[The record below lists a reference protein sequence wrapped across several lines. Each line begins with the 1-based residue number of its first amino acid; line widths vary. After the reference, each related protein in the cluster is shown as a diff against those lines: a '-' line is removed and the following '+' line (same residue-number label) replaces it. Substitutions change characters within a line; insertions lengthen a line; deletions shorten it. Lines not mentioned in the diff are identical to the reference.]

1 VRYQVPQNIDME
13 DKIIGPLTMAQF
25 LYLMVGG
32 MVLYLMYLT
41 LIPVAFFGLGIPL
54 GLVTLAFAFLKVQDQ
69 PLPKFLAAT
78 LLYLVRAKSRVW
90 QKDASASYLKIVA
103 KGPASTQPAAAPT
116 SPVAQDELDELSQ
129 LLDSGA
135 PITPSSHGGTQ

>member
-1 VRYQVPQNIDME
+1 ME

-32 MVLYLMYLT
+32 MAIYLMYLT
-41 LIPVAFFGLGIPL
+41 LIPVAFFSLSIPL

-90 QKDASASYLKIVA
+90 QKDASASYLKIVS
-103 KGPASTQPAAAPT
+103 KGPTGTPAAAAPT
-116 SPVAQDELDELSQ
+116 SSVDKSELDELSHI
-129 LLDSGA
+129 LDSGS
-135 PITPSSHGGTQ
+135 PITPSGQGGTQ